1 MTPALPLNPLLT
13 SQPPSIQSAI
23 QMDQQ
28 QQHPADQQQPPQTP
42 QQPAAPSRKRKK
54 TDSNGAEPTTPSEPR
69 RLRRSHEACARCRSK
84 KIKCDSKHPRCTAC
98 ATAGTPCH
106 QEDRHRQ
113 TLTPRGHTER
123 LERQIA
129 QCDALLKRHV
139 PGFNIDDLDEI
150 LAREGIDIDSTSPAT
165 LSHNFQFT
173 PGPSNSG
180 SPPKGYPFPP
190 PGPHMM
196 PGYPPMPPY
205 YGGPAGAPY
214 PPPPHMQLPGG
225 PPGYSPHI
233 HPAFQHPPPHL
244 AHMPPPPI
252 QQRPPSSGG
261 TVTDIKGQDPQF
273 NDMSSTQ
280 ALAKNFGVSAS
291 IVQDLNIGPQAL
303 DKEDIAVGSS
313 ALISGR
319 DRGVSEAQAPR
330 DVTKWVHLS
339 VRRHSVPATAS
350 PTAATDPTNS
360 VSVWLPKDRDMV
372 RRILDVYFERL
383 NFHRPVFLRHEFEQA
398 LNQLYSGDVPQHDPG
413 FVCSVYLVLALG
425 TLSELNHRACGLD
438 KEAKAMAKNGGKGS
452 NPSPTTVNV
461 KKLMPPEW
469 PEHEEFFQ
477 RALGVK
483 PELRVTVSSLQALI
497 LLQWYLYTERQGRT
511 LWRLVGSLV
520 RLGIE
525 LGLNHDP
532 TTQHI
537 FDESECQLRIRLWGI
552 VLVHDRGTSILLG
565 RPLAIAPYDTSTPYP
580 SRPKSA
586 RPDVSEHFLLS
597 HPIAEIQADIINSL
611 YSPHSQT
618 ADAIM
623 RHAKRIVKSM
633 VEFRR
638 QLPERY
644 KWYFGGTSDWPLD
657 RKYKL
662 VQDISEDEGLT
673 LLKIGISRILLL
685 RALFS
690 SKELPYAQR
699 HKALL
704 DAIIVSH
711 NIIIVHNQLIR
722 FPDIA
727 FFVSPIPLHIAA
739 MVILYGHMSRCD
751 SLPHQVACEDVWMAL
766 DMLPSFR
773 WRWERKDLN
782 GGHPLIATLAEKVLD
797 VNLRQAGPT
806 SHPVLLPELD
816 WETEGVGSVTNGP
829 GTNNN
834 QGNMAAPNGT
844 PHHTPPSMNH
854 ANYGPGAPGSFGP
867 GTPTM
872 SSAGASVGGSPGS
885 GRAPNGAPVSGN
897 GETKMPDVP
906 PGLFYPFYPESHVQ
920 GAAGERAATNG
931 NAQGG
936 AQGGNTGNNGN
947 ENGDFTQLFAAAA
960 AQQPSGQWGASSQ
973 DSYMLE
979 ERDVGVP
986 GGGMGMGMYGM
997 TDQRGGHNFVMGPS
1011 A

>member
-1 MTPALPLNPLLT
+1 MTHVLPLNPLLN
-13 SQPPSIQSAI
+13 SQPSTIHSAI

-28 QQHPADQQQPPQTP
+28 PQLSPDQQAPPQTP
-42 QQPAAPSRKRKK
+42 QQSSSASSRKRKK
-54 TDSNGAEPTTPSEPR
+54 TDPNSAEPSTPVEPR
-69 RLRRSHEACARCRSK
+69 RLRRSHEACARCRNK

-123 LERQIA
+123 LERQIS
-129 QCDALLKRHV
+129 QCDALLKRHI
-139 PGFNIDDLDEI
+139 PGFNMDDLDEI
-150 LAREGIDIDSTSPAT
+150 LAREGIDIDGANGTT
-165 LSHNFQFT
+165 VSHNFHY
-173 PGPSNSG
+173 PGSA
-180 SPPKGYPFPP
+180 SPPKAYAYPPPQPPP
-190 PGPHMM
+190 PGPHMIPA
-196 PGYPPMPPY
+196 PGYGMPPY
-205 YGGPAGAPY
+205 YVAPGGAPY
-214 PPPPHMQLPGG
+214 PPPPHMQMP
-225 PPGYSPHI
+225 PPGYNPHI
-233 HPAFQHPPPHL
+233 HPAFQHPPPPHM
-244 AHMPPPPI
+244 AQMPPP
-252 QQRPPSSGG
+252 QQVQQQQQTRPPSSGG
-261 TVTDIKGQDPQF
+261 SVSDIPGQDPQL
-273 NDMSSTQ
+273 NDMSNTQ
-280 ALAKNFGVSAS
+280 ALAKSFGVSAS
-291 IVQDLNIGPQAL
+291 IVQDLPIGPQQS

-319 DRGVSEAQAPR
+319 DRDVSEATLPR
-330 DVTKWVHLS
+330 DPSQWKQAA
-339 VRRHSVPATAS
+339 VRRTTAPSATA
-350 PTAATDPTNS
+350 PTGTTDS
-360 VSVWLPKDRDMV
+360 VIVWLPKDRDMV

-383 NFHRPVFLRHEFEQA
+383 NFHRPVFLRPEFEQA
-398 LNQLYSGDVPQHDPG
+398 LNQLYASETPHHDPG
-413 FVCSVYLVLALG
+413 FICSIYLVLALG
-425 TLSELNHRACGLD
+425 TLSELNHRASGLD
-438 KEAKAMAKNGGKGS
+438 KEAKAAKSGKPS
-452 NPSPTTVNV
+452 ANPQPVALNV
-461 KKLMPPEW
+461 KKLMPPDW

-477 RALGVK
+477 KALAVK

-511 LWRLVGSLV
+511 LWRLVGSMV

-537 FDESECQLRIRLWGI
+537 FSESECQLRIRLWGI

-565 RPLAIAPYDTSTPYP
+565 RPLAIAPYDTSTPHP

-618 ADAIM
+618 ADQIL
-623 RHAKRIVKSM
+623 RHATRIVKSM

-638 QLPERY
+638 QLPDRY
-644 KWYFGGTSDWPLD
+644 KWYFGGTSEWPLE

-690 SKELPYAQR
+690 SKELAYGQR

-739 MVILYGHMSRCD
+739 MVILYGHMSRCE

-816 WETEGVGSVTNGP
+816 WESDGVGSALAS
-829 GTNNN
+829 GT
-834 QGNMAAPNGT
+834 QGSGNAPNGGSHHST
-844 PHHTPPSMNH
+844 PTLSH
-854 ANYGPGAPGSFGP
+854 ASYGPGAPGSYGP

-872 SSAGASVGGSPGS
+872 SSATASSKGSPGS
-885 GRAPNGAPVSGN
+885 TRVVNGGPG

-906 PGLFYPFYPESHVQ
+906 TSLFYPFYPETRVSATGEHALPAAA
-920 GAAGERAATNG
+920 AAGGQNG
-931 NAQGG
+931 VGAGG
-936 AQGGNTGNNGN
+936 K
-947 ENGDFTQLFAAAA
+947 ENGDFTQIFAQAA
-960 AQQPSGQWGASSQ
+960 AQQPTGQWGASNQ

-979 ERDVGVP
+979 ERDVGVSN
-986 GGGMGMGMYGM
+986 GAMGMYM
-997 TDQRGGHNFVMGPS
+997 DQRGVQNFVIGPGT
-1011 A
+1011 